1 MRCKRHGI
9 LPNDYVHGKGGAM
22 KNDNHYLHDKECELC
37 VLGTLLVERN
47 AIHQVRELLTPN
59 SFYFDFHR
67 EVYCAILAITD
78 HGDRADIVSIMPELK
93 NAKLSFNRMT

>member
-1 MRCKRHGI
+1 
-9 LPNDYVHGKGGAM
+9 M

-67 EVYCAILAITD
+67 
-78 HGDRADIVSIMPELK
+78 
-93 NAKLSFNRMT
+93 